1 MERIHYK
8 KCTDKKTRTNIRI
21 SKQTK
26 KNTKKKYITKKY
38 QKKYPI
44 QENIILNELFMIY

>member
-26 KNTKKKYITKKY
+26 KNTKKKKKKIHH
-38 QKKYPI
+38 KKIPKKISYTRKYY
-44 QENIILNELFMIY
+44 FK

>member
-26 KNTKKKYITKKY
+26 KNTKKIHHKKIP
-38 QKKYPI
+38 KKYPI